1 MSTAVVVQEPR
12 VPVVPD
18 KVATVPAALPPPQ
31 VPSINDV
38 AKVMVQ
44 SGFFKDLKSV
54 AQAAVKIMAGQELG
68 IPPVAAIMGIHII
81 KEKVS
86 MGANLLASR
95 IRAHGYDYRVKQLDT
110 KACRIVFLSRKENGQ
125 RDELGVSEFTLEDAK
140 AAGLLGGDN
149 WRKYLKNMLFARAVS
164 NGVKWFV
171 PDVTGGNPIYTPDEL
186 GALVNEEGEPLN
198 ITPVPSR
205 ESEDAAP
212 EAPAASPDPVKEE
225 PPAVVA
231 HPLFRQADEKDA
243 DGVARPKWMIAAF
256 LAYNFLLET
265 SEEEAALVPEKFL
278 VDSKGPHTWEEVL
291 NWTKPAA
298 EKWWTRLATKMENR
312 SQELLAQKP
321 TAAANDIA
329 EDPIPGSVPHPSG
342 DERFGRS

>member
-1 MSTAVVVQEPR
+1 M

-18 KVATVPAALPPPQ
+18 KITTIPATVPPPQ
-31 VPSINDV
+31 APSINDV

-110 KACRIVFLSRKENGQ
+110 KACAIVFLSHKEGSK
-125 RDELGVSEFTLEDAK
+125 REELGTSEFTLDDAK

-186 GALVNEEGEPLN
+186 GSLVNEDGEPIN
-198 ITPVPSR
+198 VTIPQSR
-205 ESEDAAP
+205 ASEDAP
-212 EAPAASPDPVKEE
+212 ESATASSDPVKEE
-225 PPAVVA
+225 PAAVAAEPSKPVA
-231 HPLFRQADEKDA
+231 HAMFREA
-243 DGVARPKWMIAAF
+243 DGAGKPRWILEVM
-256 LAYNFLLET
+256 LAYNAILEM
-265 SEEEAALVPEKFL
+265 SPEEAALVPEKYL
-278 VDSKGPHTWEEVL
+278 VDSKGWHSWDYVL
-291 NWTKPAA
+291 TPAWSEPKA
-298 EKWWTRLATKMENR
+298 EKWWTKVLTKLQIRVEELAK
-312 SQELLAQKP
+312 QHPPA
-321 TAAANDIA
+321 DIK
-329 EDPIPGSVPHPSG
+329 EDPIPDGPAV
-342 DERFGRS
+342 